1 MIACGEV
8 QRRYTRR
15 QLLLERRQRRGDQIK
30 YATPSCHHLLRRRNI
45 NEARTLINV
54 ACTLNRKD
62 ILNGG
67 NCMPSD
73 PDPADMVRYCLN
85 RAAECRRGAERATDV
100 SRKNSWLEMEG
111 LWFFLARSYDNQRRD
126 SACMRPGKK

>member
-1 MIACGEV
+1 MAKCNDV
-8 QRRYTRR
+8 TRDGSYCSN
-15 QLLLERRQRRGDQIK
+15 EGIVAAIK
-30 YATPSCHHLLRRRNI
+30 LNMQSRHATTFCAGRNI
-45 NEARTLINV
+45 NEAGTLIHE
-54 ACTLNRKD
+54 ACTLNRRD

-85 RAAECRRGAERATDV
+85 RAADCRRGAERATDV
-100 SRKNSWLEMEG
+100 ARKESWLEMEG